1 LSSIGFSRDVD
12 ARDGVAPYNYSLSSG
27 TLPPGLALDPTTG
40 RLSGTPTVAGTYA
53 FTITATDA
61 NICTGSRDY
70 ALVVECRAITVRPGN
85 PSLPA
90 GTAYFI
96 GIVLIVMLTGRLSE
110 TKGSLARAAFPLVAH
125 LHWGWR
131 LVEQAR
137 ERGRLALDQMFDQ
150 MFAWCQ
156 ANLAVEEVRL
166 GSRQR
171 GLDAID
177 SSTIARVRAGATLAR
192 AGKGYDH
199 RAGKAVRANI
209 VAALTT
215 VVMIGTTRV
224 GLVRRVR
231 FGASCEEAVAAIF
244 RDAPT
249 DGGPR
254 LQIVDAGIATYEQFA
269 KATDAQALLER
280 LRRNCALRC
289 APDPLEPGTTR
300 GPGRPREHGTVLHP
314 GAATPEVT
322 PDEDSEVREIVEEKA
337 KTVRVRRWR
346 GVHHEQFKTTVLDVV
361 RVDHPDYKDPLI
373 LGTTARELTAQEMR
387 EGYGHRWPVETNF
400 FVAQDT
406 CAMEHPRAWTDPALS
421 RRIAFSLLCGSLLKA
436 IAASFEAIP
445 IGPWDRE
452 VKPSA
457 GRLAHHLAARVT
469 NFAAL
474 ALAGR
479 APRMYRKIPEHS
491 DSKESRQRPAA

>member
-1 LSSIGFSRDVD
+1 MEKQPHSQD
-12 ARDGVAPYNYSLSSG
+12 
-27 TLPPGLALDPTTG
+27 PPGADPVYV
-40 RLSGTPTVAGTYA
+40 VANAVNTLIH
-53 FTITATDA
+53 T
-61 NICTGSRDY
+61 
-70 ALVVECRAITVRPGN
+70 
-85 PSLPA
+85 LPA

-96 GIVLIVMLTGRLSE
+96 GTVLVVMLTGRLSE
-110 TKGSLARAAFPLVAH
+110 TKGSLARAAYPLVGH

-131 LVEQAR
+131 LVEQAM
-137 ERGRLALDQMFDQ
+137 ERGNLSLDALFDT
-150 MFAWCQ
+150 MLTWCE
-156 ANLAVEEVRL
+156 ANVEVEPVRL
-166 GSRQR
+166 GPRQR
-171 GLDAID
+171 GIDAID
-177 SSTIARVRAGATLAR
+177 SSTIARLRAGENLAL

-215 VVMIGTTRV
+215 VGMIGVTRV

-231 FGASCEEAVAAIF
+231 YGASCEEAVASVF

-254 LQIVDAGIATYEQFA
+254 LQVVDAGIATYEQFS
-269 KATDAQALLER
+269 KATDETALLGR
-280 LRRNCALRC
+280 LRVTCSLRC
-289 APDPLEPGTTR
+289 APTPIAPGQKR
-300 GPGRPREHGTVLHP
+300 RRGRPREHGTVLHP

-322 PDEDSEVREIVEEKA
+322 PDEDYEVSELVEQKA
-337 KTVRVRRWR
+337 RTVRVRRWS

-361 RVDHPDYKDPLI
+361 RVDHPDYKAPLI
-373 LGTTARELTAQEMR
+373 IGTTARELTSQDRR
-387 EGYGHRWPVETNF
+387 EGYRHRWPVETNF

-406 CAMEHPRAWTDPALS
+406 MAMEQPRAWTDPALS
-421 RRIAFSLLCGSLLKA
+421 RRIGLSLLCGSRLKA

-452 VKPSA
+452 AKPSA

-474 ALAGR
+474 ALAGT
-479 APRMYRKIPEHS
+479 APRMYRKNPASS
-491 DSKESRQRPAA
+491 DSNDLRQRPAA